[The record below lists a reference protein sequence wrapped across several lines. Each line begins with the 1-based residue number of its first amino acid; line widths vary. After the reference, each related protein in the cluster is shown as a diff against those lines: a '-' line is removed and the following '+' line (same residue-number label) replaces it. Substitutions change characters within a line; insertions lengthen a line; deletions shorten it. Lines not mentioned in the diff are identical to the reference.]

1 MCGIVGYIGRQDAAP
16 VVLEGLTRLEH
27 RGYDSAGVA
36 VLGARGI
43 KVAKQSGRV
52 RDLTT
57 ALPKRFAG
65 TTGIGHTRWAT
76 HGPATDVN
84 AHPHQDESGRVAVVH
99 NGIIDNSAALRAALT
114 DDGVTLASDTDT
126 EVIAHLVARS
136 DADTLEGKVRDA
148 LGSVVGT
155 YGLAVLHADFPDR
168 IVVARNGSPL
178 VVGVGDK
185 EMYVASDLAAIVRHT
200 TTVAMLDDGEMATVT
215 AAGFTTM
222 RHSDLSSTGK
232 TATEVDIDASAYDAG
247 DHESFMRKEILEQ
260 PTTAQAV
267 LRGRLDDRFGTAHLG
282 GLDMDARDL
291 RAVRRVKILGCG
303 SAYYVGQMG
312 AALIEELAR
321 IPADAEAASEFRYR
335 DPVIEPD
342 TLYVAVSQSGE
353 TIDTLLA
360 VQEVRRKGGR
370 CVGLVNVV
378 GSAIARE
385 CDGGIYLHAG
395 PEVAV
400 ASTKALTNMFL
411 GFALLALQLGRVR
424 DLSIADGKRLVAGLE
439 RLPGQIEEVLA
450 GEADLIEVA
459 QVAGRGPQPLLHR
472 PRARLPGGARGRA
485 EVQGDQLP
493 ARRGLPDLRAQA
505 RPAGAHRPRGADRRA
520 GAARRADRAQHRGAA
535 RDRRPPGPARR
546 DHPRRGRPRGGPR
559 PPDRRTP
566 QRAGA
571 RPDPADHPAAAAGL
585 PRGAAP
591 GSRHRQAPQPGE
603 ERHRRVID
611 RPDPVRKWTG
621 RPLPHGVGKGRAVEN
636 DPTSPAP
643 CPWFG

>member
-1 MCGIVGYIGRQDAAP
+1 MCGIVGYIGRQEAAP

-36 VLGARGI
+36 VLGNRGI
-43 KVAKQSGRV
+43 RVAKQAGRV
-52 RDLTT
+52 RDLGD

-76 HGPATDVN
+76 HGPATDAN
-84 AHPHQDESGRVAVVH
+84 AHPHTDEAGRVAVVH
-99 NGIIDNSAALRAALT
+99 NGIIDNSAALRAELT
-114 DDGVTLASDTDT
+114 DAGVELASDTDT
-126 EVIAHLVARS
+126 EVLAHLVARS

-148 LGSVVGT
+148 LGAVVGT

-168 IVVARNGSPL
+168 IVAARNGSPL
-178 VVGVGDK
+178 LVGVGDK

-200 TTVAMLDDGEMATVT
+200 TTVAVLDDGELATVT
-215 AAGFTTM
+215 AAGFSTM
-222 RHSDLSSTGK
+222 RHRDLVATGK
-232 TATEVDIDASAYDAG
+232 TAAQLDVDAASYEAG
-247 DHESFMRKEILEQ
+247 EHESFMRKEILEQ

-267 LRGRLDDRFGTAHLG
+267 LRGRLDERFGTAHLG
-282 GLDMDARDL
+282 GLDMDAREL

-411 GFALLALQLGRVR
+411 AFALLALQLGRVR

-450 GEADLIEVA
+450 GEADLVEVA
-459 QVAGRGPQPLLHR
+459 KDLAEARSLFFIGRVRGFPVAREGAQKFKEISYRHAEAYQTSELKHGPLALIDPEVPTVALVPHDELTERNVGALHEIEARKGPLVVITHEDVDL
-472 PRARLPGGARGRA
+472 G
-485 EVQGDQLP
+485 EVS
-493 ARRGLPDLRAQA
+493 ARRIVV
-505 RPAGAHRPRGADRRA
+505 PRNEPELDPILLNVPLQLLAYHA
-520 GAARRADRAQHRGAA
+520 AQHLGH
-535 RDRRPPGPARR
+535 DI
-546 DHPRRGRPRGGPR
+546 DKPRNLAKSV
-559 PPDRRTP
+559 T
-566 QRAGA
+566 
-571 RPDPADHPAAAAGL
+571 
-585 PRGAAP
+585 
-591 GSRHRQAPQPGE
+591 
-603 ERHRRVID
+603 
-611 RPDPVRKWTG
+611 
-621 RPLPHGVGKGRAVEN
+621 VE
-636 DPTSPAP
+636 
-643 CPWFG
+643 